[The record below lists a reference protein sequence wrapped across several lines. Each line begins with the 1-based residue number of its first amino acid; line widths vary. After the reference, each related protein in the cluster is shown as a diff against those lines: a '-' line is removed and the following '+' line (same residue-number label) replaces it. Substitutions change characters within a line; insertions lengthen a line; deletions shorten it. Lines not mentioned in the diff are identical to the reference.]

1 MNKLRNFL
9 YLNTNL
15 IDGYLSAIDGFL
27 YDEET
32 QEEHSNTQK
41 EGTIDGGIHV
51 LKGSG
56 KLNSTQDTGIT
67 RNVRITDS
75 AKFQRVYDYLS
86 SEENIPYYEMLSQET
101 WDNINREDFI
111 EILVTARF
119 SKIKEWSK
127 AARTISNLASAFEG
141 LTDETLLDQNAKKA
155 ISVLNAL
162 ENAKQSNQIS
172 CVFTFVSDPA
182 FPMVAYLDQQY
193 FKIPE
198 DDFVGEFYVLCKV
211 QRKIPKGQKIELDE
225 IFESIK
231 NIPMNREQK
240 RKMPKNISNP
250 KEFKDVINGP
260 ATVIVPI
267 AIYQ

>member
-1 MNKLRNFL
+1 MNKLRNFF
-9 YLNTNL
+9 YINTSL
-15 IDGYLSAIDGFL
+15 INGYLSAIDGYL

-32 QEEHSNTQK
+32 QEERNSTKK
-41 EGTIDGGIHV
+41 EGSIDSGIP
-51 LKGSG
+51 LIKGAG
-56 KLNSTQDTGIT
+56 KLNSTQDIGKT
-67 RNVRITDS
+67 RNVKVTDA
-75 AKFQRVYDYLS
+75 AKFQRVYNYLS
-86 SEENIPYYEMLSQET
+86 EEESIPYYEMISQDI
-101 WDNINREDFI
+101 WNNINRDDFI
-111 EILVTARF
+111 EILATVRF
-119 SKIKEWSK
+119 SKIKEWGK

-141 LTDETLLDQNAKKA
+141 LTNKSLLNQEAQKA
-155 ISVLNAL
+155 ISGFNAL
-162 ENAKQSNQIS
+162 ENAKQSNQVS

-198 DDFVGEFYVLCKV
+198 DDFVGEFFVLCKV
-211 QRKIPKGQKIELDE
+211 QRKIPEGQKIELDE

-240 RKMPKNISNP
+240 RKMPKNLSNP

-260 ATVIVPI
+260 ATVIIPI